1 MTDSHPKLR
10 LYVTQ
15 NSPYARL
22 ARIMV
27 SEKGLKDKVEQIV
40 AQTRSI
46 DSPYYEINP
55 SGRVPCLILP
65 DGTRL
70 EESQLVCSYLDNLDN
85 APRFEPPPGDNGF
98 HVRRL
103 EAMARSLADGVSV
116 WIREGFRPPQERSAG
131 VIAHERNRAAR
142 LIEVWETEVTHP
154 MMGGKLSNM
163 AQMTLLVALHLERWN
178 PDFEWRENH
187 PNLVNWAE
195 SLADRPSIQE
205 TMPVG

>member
-1 MTDSHPKLR
+1 MSDSHPSLKL
-10 LYVTQ
+10 YITQ

-22 ARIMV
+22 ARITV
-27 SEKGLKDKVEQIV
+27 LEKGLEGKVKQIL

-85 APRFEPPPGDNGF
+85 APMFEAPPGSNGF
-98 HVRRL
+98 HVQRL
-103 EAMARSLADGVSV
+103 EAMARGLADGVSV
-116 WIREGFRPPQERSAG
+116 WIREGFRPQQERSPG
-131 VIAHERNRAAR
+131 VIDHERNRAAR
-142 LIEVWETEVTHP
+142 LIEVWETEVMHP
-154 MMGGKLSNM
+154 VMGGKLSNM
-163 AQMTLLVALHLERWN
+163 AQMTLIVALHLERWN
-178 PDFEWRENH
+178 PDFKWRDGH

-195 SLADRPSIQE
+195 SLAARPSIRD

>member
-1 MTDSHPKLR
+1 MTDSHPSLKL
-10 LYVTQ
+10 YITQ

-22 ARIMV
+22 ARIIV
-27 SEKGLKDKVEQIV
+27 SEKGLTDKVEQIV

-65 DGTRL
+65 DGVRL

-98 HVRRL
+98 QVRRL

-142 LIEVWETEVTHP
+142 LIEVWEKEVTHP
-154 MMGGKLSNM
+154 VMGGKLSNM

-178 PDFEWRENH
+178 PDFKWREGH

>member
-1 MTDSHPKLR
+1 MTDSHPSLKL
-10 LYVTQ
+10 YITQ

-22 ARIMV
+22 ARIIV
-27 SEKGLKDKVEQIV
+27 SEKGLTDKVEQIV

-178 PDFEWRENH
+178 PDFKWRENH

>member
-116 WIREGFRPPQERSAG
+116 WIREGFRPQQERSPG
-131 VIAHERNRAAR
+131 VITHEWNRAAR

-178 PDFEWRENH
+178 PDFKWRENH

>member
-1 MTDSHPKLR
+1 MTDSHPSLKL
-10 LYVTQ
+10 YITQ

-22 ARIMV
+22 ARIIV
-27 SEKGLKDKVEQIV
+27 SEKGLTDKVEQIV

-65 DGTRL
+65 DGVRL

-103 EAMARSLADGVSV
+103 EAMARSLADGISV

-142 LIEVWETEVTHP
+142 LIEVWEKEVTHP

>member
-1 MTDSHPKLR
+1 MPDSHPSLKL
-10 LYVTQ
+10 YITQ

-22 ARIMV
+22 ARITV
-27 SEKGLKDKVEQIV
+27 LEKGLEDKVKQIV

-70 EESQLVCSYLDNLDN
+70 EESQVVCSYLDNLDS
-85 APRFEPPPGDNGF
+85 APLFGAPPGSNGF
-98 HVRRL
+98 HVQRL

-116 WIREGFRPPQERSAG
+116 WIREGFRPQQQRSPG
-131 VIAHERNRAAR
+131 VIDHERDRAAR
-142 LIEVWETEVTHP
+142 LIEVWETEVMHP
-154 MMGGKLSNM
+154 VMTGKLSNM
-163 AQMTLLVALHLERWN
+163 AQMTLIVALHLERWN
-178 PDFEWRENH
+178 PDFEWRDGH

-195 SLADRPSIQE
+195 SLAVRPSIRD

>member
-1 MTDSHPKLR
+1 MTDSHPSLKL
-10 LYVTQ
+10 YITQ

-22 ARIMV
+22 ARIIV
-27 SEKGLKDKVEQIV
+27 SEKGLTDKVEQIV

-142 LIEVWETEVTHP
+142 LIEVWEKEVTHP

-178 PDFEWRENH
+178 PDFKWRENH

>member
-142 LIEVWETEVTHP
+142 LIEVWEKEVTHP

>member
-65 DGTRL
+65 DGVRL

-142 LIEVWETEVTHP
+142 LIEIWEKEVTHP
-154 MMGGKLSNM
+154 VMGGKLSNM
-163 AQMTLLVALHLERWN
+163 AQMTLLVALHLERWT
-178 PDFEWRENH
+178 PDFEWRQNH

>member
-1 MTDSHPKLR
+1 MTDSHPSLKL
-10 LYVTQ
+10 YITQ

-22 ARIMV
+22 ARIIV
-27 SEKGLKDKVEQIV
+27 SEKGLTDKVEQIV

-116 WIREGFRPPQERSAG
+116 WIREGFRPQQERSPG
-131 VIAHERNRAAR
+131 VITHERNRAAR

-178 PDFEWRENH
+178 PDFKWRENH

>member
-65 DGTRL
+65 DGVCL
-70 EESQLVCSYLDNLDN
+70 EESQLVCSYLDNLDH

-103 EAMARSLADGVSV
+103 EAMARSLADGISV

-142 LIEVWETEVTHP
+142 LIEIWEKEVTHP
-154 MMGGKLSNM
+154 VMGGKLSNM